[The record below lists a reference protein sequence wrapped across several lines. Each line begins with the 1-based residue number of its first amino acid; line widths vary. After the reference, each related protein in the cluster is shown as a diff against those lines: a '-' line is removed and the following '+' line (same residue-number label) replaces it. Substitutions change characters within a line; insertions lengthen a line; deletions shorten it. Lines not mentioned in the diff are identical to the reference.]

1 MIRKLQISAKRMQ
14 NKREKLFYLYSVIQD
29 KKMAQKSFEGLNKML
44 MKWLL
49 LLLRI
54 LPLLL
59 LLIRG

>member
-29 KKMAQKSFEGLNKML
+29 KKIAQKSFEGLNKML

>member
-44 MKWLL
+44 MGWLL